1 MPIITLS
8 AEKALR
14 KEFIERAIITKM
26 NPQLIF
32 KDLFPV
38 VDLGGSSTFMFYR
51 DDESAEDDI
60 QKGVMSEPLE
70 MSELGAMSKI
80 EVSSISKEIGDT
92 YQFGYSIEFSDKMKR
107 ENGFI
112 DEVMRAYD
120 RAAYGMA
127 RKINLDIFKAIDTFA
142 AADAITLNDGTWDA
156 SSKINED
163 IIDMKKSFEGQIG
176 WDYSL
181 TDLFVPTDN
190 YYEVQK
196 FYSALDTF
204 NPSNT
209 EGTNLT
215 NVKTV
220 IPEGTVYGI
229 DKNIKPLT
237 IYKNVDP
244 DHSTVNGGLINV
256 NVWEDPNY
264 PFKHHIELWA
274 EMGIA
279 SKHPTAMLKQTGV

>member
-107 ENGFI
+107 ET
-112 DEVMRAYD
+112 E
-120 RAAYGMA
+120 
-127 RKINLDIFKAIDTFA
+127 KIHI
-142 AADAITLNDGTWDA
+142 
-156 SSKINED
+156 
-163 IIDMKKSFEGQIG
+163 
-176 WDYSL
+176 
-181 TDLFVPTDN
+181 
-190 YYEVQK
+190 VQH
-196 FYSALDTF
+196 LQ
-204 NPSNT
+204 
-209 EGTNLT
+209 
-215 NVKTV
+215 
-220 IPEGTVYGI
+220 
-229 DKNIKPLT
+229 DK
-237 IYKNVDP
+237 
-244 DHSTVNGGLINV
+244 
-256 NVWEDPNY
+256 
-264 PFKHHIELWA
+264 
-274 EMGIA
+274 M
-279 SKHPTAMLKQTGV
+279 